1 MESSTFNKKQK
12 IRSLFITL
20 ILLIFLSSCYSVRI
34 VSRDGVPE
42 PNPLSTSGD
51 FYKGKKV
58 NVIDTTI
65 TLKLTEGEFYLIE
78 KCAAGGFY
86 SLEYRATL
94 GGVLLSAITFGKK
107 RQVKVK
113 YVCLKQSE

>member
-1 MESSTFNKKQK
+1 MELYNFKSKRK
-12 IRSLFITL
+12 IRSFFLAG
-20 ILLIFLSSCYSVRI
+20 ILLIVLSSCYSVRI

-42 PNPLSTSGD
+42 PSALNTSAD
-51 FYKGKKV
+51 FYKGKKM

-65 TLKLTEGEFYLIE
+65 TLKLMEGEFFLIE
-78 KCAAGGFY
+78 NCAGRGFY
-86 SLEYRATL
+86 SFEYRATL
-94 GGVLLSAITFGKK
+94 GGVLLSAITLGKK